1 MEMLCL
7 SLTNYINGRKR
18 NDVFSVFFLL
28 DQISVIKKNIKITY
42 NKIEKADR
50 RNKNLLLLFYSS
62 PVGFTSD
69 NYFVNSACEVL
80 SEMSIYKL
88 FAITQGIE
96 KEIGRV
102 EKSLRNEYSDR
113 IIDIDIIMA
122 GNMIIDTPELTIPHP
137 RFHEREF
144 VLIPLSEIAPNVV
157 HPILKMSIR
166 ELKEEFYRK
175 FY

>member
-1 MEMLCL
+1 
-7 SLTNYINGRKR
+7 
-18 NDVFSVFFLL
+18 
-28 DQISVIKKNIKITY
+28 
-42 NKIEKADR
+42 
-50 RNKNLLLLFYSS
+50 
-62 PVGFTSD
+62 
-69 NYFVNSACEVL
+69 FVNSACEVL

-144 VLIPLSEIAPNVV
+144 VLNPLSEIAPNVV

>member
-1 MEMLCL
+1 MEE
-7 SLTNYINGRKR
+7 KR
-18 NDVFSVFFLL
+18 NDVFSVFLSL
-28 DQISVIKKNIKITY
+28 GSNLGDKEKNIKIAY
-42 NKIEKADR
+42 NKIEKQIGEIKSSSAF
-50 RNKNLLLLFYSS
+50 FYSS

-69 NYFVNSACEVL
+69 NCFVNSACEVL